1 MVYQGKRIFEAGAP
15 GFANKVAAILSLR
28 SMQKI
33 GILGGGQL
41 GRMLLQAA
49 ANYPVET
56 YVLENDNE
64 CPAAHLCHH
73 FTKGDIKDFDA
84 VYNFG
89 RNLNAI
95 TIEIENVNV
104 DALEKLESEGI
115 KVYPKPSVLRTIK
128 NKILQ
133 KQYYRQHSI
142 PTADFVLT
150 NTAKELQDLL
160 DFLPAVH
167 KLGEGG
173 YDGRGVQIVKTSE
186 DINKAFDAPSV
197 LEKLVSIEK
206 EIAQMV
212 AINDKGEAALYPPVE
227 MKFDPRL
234 NLLDYQLC
242 PAELITPVL
251 YKVEAIALAV
261 VRNFKSAGIY
271 AVEMFVDKKGDVF
284 VNETAPRVHNSGHH
298 TIEAH
303 FSSQFDMLWRIILGY
318 PLGNTDAILPSIMVN
333 IIGAEGCS
341 GAVKYEG
348 LDEVMKIENAFVHL
362 YGKKQTKPGRKMGH
376 VTIISKEKQD
386 LLHKSN
392 KVKHT
397 LFSKA

>member
-1 MVYQGKRIFEAGAP
+1 MK
-15 GFANKVAAILSLR
+15 
-28 SMQKI
+28 KI

-56 YVLENDNE
+56 FLMENDEE

-73 FTKGDIKDFDA
+73 FTKGDIKDFDT

-89 RNLNAI
+89 KNLDAV

-104 DALEKLESEGI
+104 EALEKLETEGV
-115 KVYPKPSVLRTIK
+115 KVFPKPSVLKTIK

-133 KQYYRQHSI
+133 KQFYHQHQI
-142 PTADFVLT
+142 PTAEFIVTHDQ
-150 NTAKELQDLL
+150 AELLRQEK
-160 DFLPAVH
+160 FLPAVH

-173 YDGRGVQIVKTSE
+173 YDGRGVEIIKTKE
-186 DINKAFDAPSV
+186 DLGKGFDAPAV
-197 LEKLVSIEK
+197 LEKLVPIQK
-206 EIAQMV
+206 EIAQMIAV
-212 AINDKGEAALYPPVE
+212 SETGESALYPPVE
-227 MKFDPRL
+227 MLFDPQL

-242 PAELITPVL
+242 PAELSTQTL
-251 YKVEAIALAV
+251 YKVEAIAMEV
-261 VRNFKSAGIY
+261 VRNFKSPGIF
-271 AVEMFVDKKGDVF
+271 AVEMFVDKNGNVF

-303 FSSQFDMLWRIILGY
+303 YSSQFDMLWRIILGY

-333 IIGAEGCS
+333 IIGADGYHGE
-341 GAVKYEG
+341 VNYEG
-348 LDEVMKIENAFVHL
+348 LNEVLKIDNVFVHL

-376 VTIISKEKQD
+376 VTILSKEKQD

-392 KVKHT
+392 KIKRSLIPKT
-397 LFSKA
+397 